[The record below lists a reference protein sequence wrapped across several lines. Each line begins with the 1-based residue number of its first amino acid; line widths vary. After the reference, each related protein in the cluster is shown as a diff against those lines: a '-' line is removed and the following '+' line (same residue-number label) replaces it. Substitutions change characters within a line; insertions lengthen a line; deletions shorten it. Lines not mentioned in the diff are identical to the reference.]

1 MGKIDE
7 VNNISVDLIVGMIA
21 KAFPNDELVLK
32 EIISG
37 GCANFNVKF
46 SLRGNENLHI
56 LRIYIR
62 DKDAAF
68 REQKLSSL
76 LRSII
81 PIPNVNYVSDYGDYR
96 FAITEFLPGITLRE
110 FLLSNEPHSVS
121 NIMYEVGLVLSKI
134 TAHEFSHSGFFIKI

>member
-68 REQKLSSL
+68 RVQKLSYL
-76 LRSII
+76 
-81 PIPNVNYVSDYGDYR
+81 
-96 FAITEFLPGITLRE
+96 
-110 FLLSNEPHSVS
+110 
-121 NIMYEVGLVLSKI
+121 
-134 TAHEFSHSGFFIKI
+134 